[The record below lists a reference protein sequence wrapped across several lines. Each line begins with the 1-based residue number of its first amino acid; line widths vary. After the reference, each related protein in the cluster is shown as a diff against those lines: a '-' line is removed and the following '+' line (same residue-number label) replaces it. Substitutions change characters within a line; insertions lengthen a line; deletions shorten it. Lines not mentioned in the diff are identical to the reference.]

1 MMGASEQ
8 VLGTHSIANAR
19 GVFFMPNNCIPVRRK
34 VRRSSIMLC
43 GTPAL
48 ANWVPSL
55 DERRTLRVQQQEAG
69 PMNEWLEKGLVFSF
83 GACCY
88 R

>member
-1 MMGASEQ
+1 MRHLQSAAIRDMMGASEQ
-8 VLGTHSIANAR
+8 VLGTHSIANVR
-19 GVFFMPNNCIPVRRK
+19 GVFFMPAYNCIPVRRK

-48 ANWVPSL
+48 AKWVPSL
-55 DERRTLRVQQQEAG
+55 DERRTLRVRQQE
-69 PMNEWLEKGLVFSF
+69 MQ
-83 GACCY
+83 

>member
-1 MMGASEQ
+1 MTRYAMMGCSEQ
-8 VLGTHSIANAR
+8 VLGTHEFANVT

-48 ANWVPSL
+48 ATWVPSL
-55 DERRTLRVQQQEAG
+55 DERRTLRV
-69 PMNEWLEKGLVFSF
+69 
-83 GACCY
+83 

>member
-1 MMGASEQ
+1 MRHLQSAAIRDMMGASEQ
-8 VLGTHSIANAR
+8 VLGTHSIANVR
-19 GVFFMPNNCIPVRRK
+19 GVFFMPDNCIPVRRK

-55 DERRTLRVQQQEAG
+55 DERRTLRVRLQEMQA
-69 PMNEWLEKGLVFSF
+69 
-83 GACCY
+83 
-88 R
+88 